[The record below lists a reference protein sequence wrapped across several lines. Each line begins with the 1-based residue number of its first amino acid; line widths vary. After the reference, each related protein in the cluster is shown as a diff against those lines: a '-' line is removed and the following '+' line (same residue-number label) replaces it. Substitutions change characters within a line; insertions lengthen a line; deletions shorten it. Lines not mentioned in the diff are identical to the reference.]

1 MRADLTHRG
10 EERYRRARAV
20 PRQVNRSPA
29 AERSA
34 NGIIEPGTVACTGP
48 TGQVDQRDAFSLDVA
63 GEFCPSAALRLGMPV
78 MLASLAP
85 AGSALVRRTT

>member
-1 MRADLTHRG
+1 M
-10 EERYRRARAV
+10 
-20 PRQVNRSPA
+20 
-29 AERSA
+29 
-34 NGIIEPGTVACTGP
+34 ACTGP